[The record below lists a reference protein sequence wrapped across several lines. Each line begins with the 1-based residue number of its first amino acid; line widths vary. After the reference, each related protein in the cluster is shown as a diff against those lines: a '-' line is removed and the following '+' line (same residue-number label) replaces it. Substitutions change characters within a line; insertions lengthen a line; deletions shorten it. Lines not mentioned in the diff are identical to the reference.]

1 MNKSENELKLRALR
15 NEVDEIDKKLVE
27 LLDKRGGKSLLI
39 GKLKKELQ
47 LELHSPE
54 RETEVLE
61 NIMNMKKSIIS
72 EDSLKRIFIAILKE
86 SLSIQRDAAN
96 EE

>member
-15 NEVDEIDKKLVE
+15 SEVDEIDKKLVE

-54 RETEVLE
+54 RETEVIE
-61 NIMNMKKSIIS
+61 NIVKMKKSVIS
-72 EDSLKRIFIAILKE
+72 EDSLKRIFIIILKE